1 MTSSPPDVRAPAGKD
16 AAPPAAERP
25 ESRKR
30 RWRGPR
36 LVRWISPIVL
46 LAIWQ
51 LLSGTGLV
59 DNRKLPPL
67 NTVWAAAVEV
77 AGNGQLGDG
86 LVVSLRRMFL
96 GFVLGALVG
105 AVLALLT
112 SRLRLFDVAIDPLMQ
127 MLRNVPLFG
136 VIPLFILWFGIGE
149 TPKIILI
156 AIAGALPIY
165 VNVYAGLREVDPR
178 LVEATTVLGY
188 SRWQRLWH
196 VVLPAAV
203 PLSLVGVRL
212 GLASSWLALVVAE
225 TVNADSGIGFMI
237 NNARDFLRTDIVIVG
252 LLVYSFVG
260 LLMDSIVRAIQSYLL
275 RWRVS

>member
-1 MTSSPPDVRAPAGKD
+1 MTTSPPDVRARAGIAAAPIA
-16 AAPPAAERP
+16 AAPP
-25 ESRKR
+25 KR
-30 RWRGPR
+30 GWRGPR
-36 LVRWISPIVL
+36 LIRWISPVAL
-46 LAIWQ
+46 LVIWQ

-59 DNRKLPPL
+59 DNKKLPPL
-67 NTVWAAAVEV
+67 NVIWAAAVEV
-77 AGNGQLGDG
+77 IQNGQLGDG
-86 LVVSLRRMFL
+86 LLVSLRRMLL
-96 GFVLGALVG
+96 GFVVGALVG

-112 SRLRLFDVAIDPLMQ
+112 SRSRLFDNAIDPLVQ

-149 TPKIILI
+149 TPKTILI
-156 AIAGALPIY
+156 AIAGGLPIY

-188 SRWQRLWH
+188 SRWQRLRH

-260 LLMDSIVRAIQSYLL
+260 LILDSIVRAIQRYLL
-275 RWRVS
+275 RWRVA